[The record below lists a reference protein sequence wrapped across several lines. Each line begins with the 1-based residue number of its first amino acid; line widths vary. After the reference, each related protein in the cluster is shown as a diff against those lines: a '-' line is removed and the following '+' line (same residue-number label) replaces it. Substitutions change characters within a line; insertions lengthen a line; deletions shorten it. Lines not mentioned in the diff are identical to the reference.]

1 MASNAVFEVT
11 DSNFDQTVLKSEQ
24 PVMVDFWAP
33 WCGPCRALAPVVDEL
48 ATSYQGKVK
57 VTKLNVDNN
66 PSTANRY
73 QVTGIPT
80 LLIFKNGQLQ
90 DQLVGYKPKEE
101 IERALTRHL

>member
-1 MASNAVFEVT
+1 MASNAILEVT